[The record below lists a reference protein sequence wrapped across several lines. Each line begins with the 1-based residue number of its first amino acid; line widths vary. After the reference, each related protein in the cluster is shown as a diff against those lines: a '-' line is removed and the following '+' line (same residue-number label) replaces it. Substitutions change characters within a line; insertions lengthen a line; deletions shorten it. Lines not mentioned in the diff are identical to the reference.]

1 MAAREAEQKE
11 RRIMEV
17 ERANFDEKDAEEIV
31 VSGVSVICVNRWAKE
46 EFKDSADLAGSLPS
60 RWCKNPKSRI
70 KRYIVSQSATIS
82 VELLYTMPNII
93 FELAFRAI

>member
-31 VSGVSVICVNRWAKE
+31 VSGVSVICVNRWAK
-46 EFKDSADLAGSLPS
+46 KISKTLQTSLEV
-60 RWCKNPKSRI
+60 CQVGDVKILK
-70 KRYIVSQSATIS
+70 
-82 VELLYTMPNII
+82 VELRGT
-93 FELAFRAI
+93 